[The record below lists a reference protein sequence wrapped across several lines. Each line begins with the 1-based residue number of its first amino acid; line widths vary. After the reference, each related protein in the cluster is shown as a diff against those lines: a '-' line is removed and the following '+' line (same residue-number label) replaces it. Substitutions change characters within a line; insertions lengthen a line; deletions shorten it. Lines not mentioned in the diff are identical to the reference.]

1 MQFIST
7 DVSEE
12 TWEIPETYMRPSINL
27 PGDVSEICKS
37 ALFCLYQTPRRCTW
51 DASMPSGNAFS
62 TSIIFLQSSLRR
74 QLSIT
79 SFIHMSAVVV
89 TWKSRIPLLTG
100 FKIIKF
106 KIETFNIFKCSTKE
120 VVNQFFCT
128 AVHRQVISY
137 RCISR
142 NLSGHG
148 VFLQIG
154 QFDEHFMKNTRKK
167 CQTGEN
173 LGVFFLEKLKN
184 CILDKKFNP

>member
-1 MQFIST
+1 MQFIAT

-37 ALFCLYQTPRRCTW
+37 AVFCLYQTPRRCTW
-51 DASMPSGNAFS
+51 DASMPSGNTFS

-120 VVNQFFCT
+120 LVNQFFRT
-128 AVHRQVISY
+128 AIHRQVIVVQVYKQEFVRTWSFPAN
-137 RCISR
+137 RTVWWTFHEKHKKKMPNR
-142 NLSGHG
+142 GKFG
-148 VFLQIG
+148 GFLP
-154 QFDEHFMKNTRKK
+154 RK
-167 CQTGEN
+167 T
-173 LGVFFLEKLKN
+173 
-184 CILDKKFNP
+184 